1 MEMGERI
8 KRLRE
13 DKDMSQ
19 EELGKLVGV
28 QRAAVQKWES
38 GHTKNLRQNTIK
50 TLSDFFGVS
59 PSYLMGMSEVKNTI
73 PYEMKSVPLLGT
85 VAGGE
90 PIFVNEE
97 KGVYIV
103 TENKK
108 ADFCLRVKGDS
119 MSGARIHDGDLVFVR
134 EQCEVENGEIAVVLV
149 DNEAT
154 LKRFYKQDGVVVLKS
169 ENNNYQPIIYTE
181 HDFKDVRILGKAI
194 MFQSSL

>member
-8 KRLRE
+8 RRLRE
-13 DKDMSQ
+13 DKGMSQ

-59 PSYLMGMSEVKNTI
+59 PSYLMGMSDIKNSVQ
-73 PYEMKSVPLLGT
+73 YKMKTVPLLGT

-90 PIFVNEE
+90 PILAHQE
-97 KGVYIV
+97 KGVYIIAGSS
-103 TENKK
+103 K

-119 MSGARIHDGDLVFVR
+119 MSGARINDGDLVFVR

-149 DNEAT
+149 DGEAT
-154 LKRFYKQDGVVVLKS
+154 LKRFYKQDGMVILKP
-169 ENNNYQPIIYTE
+169 ENNDYQPIIYTE
-181 HDFKDVRILGKAI
+181 QDFKDVRILGKAV
-194 MFQSSL
+194 MFQGSL